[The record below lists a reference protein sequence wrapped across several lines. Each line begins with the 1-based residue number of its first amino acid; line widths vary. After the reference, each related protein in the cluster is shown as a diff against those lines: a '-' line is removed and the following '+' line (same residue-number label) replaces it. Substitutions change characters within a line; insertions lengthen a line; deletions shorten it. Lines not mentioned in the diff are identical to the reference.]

1 MKTKWRWDD
10 ILHTYDTMS
19 WNSLWVALFQ
29 FQSIGFGLNVHI
41 PLNRSHIIYNKVWK
55 MTSIKEWAVKWRH
68 IHTRRMRCPFPVH
81 VDRETWTWNHQP
93 KIIKNKWDNTL
104 KMNETHCFVW
114 NWNKIDTLYK
124 LQYFIDYLRFDIIHA
139 RLYEAFNK
147 HTHMCIYY
155 WNVLYIRT

>member
-1 MKTKWRWDD
+1 MTYFTHMTQCHETVYGWLSSNSKALALDWMSISHSIDPILYITKYEKWLLLKNEQWNDVIY
-10 ILHTYDTMS
+10 IL
-19 WNSLWVALFQ
+19 
-29 FQSIGFGLNVHI
+29 
-41 PLNRSHIIYNKVWK
+41 RK
-55 MTSIKEWAVKWRH
+55 
-68 IHTRRMRCPFPVH
+68 MRCPFPVH

-104 KMNETHCFVW
+104 RMNKNHCFVW
-114 NWNKIDTLYK
+114 NWNKIVTLYK

>member
-41 PLNRSHIIYNKVWK
+41 PLNRSNIITKYKKSLLLKNEQWNDVIYILRK
-55 MTSIKEWAVKWRH
+55 
-68 IHTRRMRCPFPVH
+68 MRCPFPVH

-104 KMNETHCFVW
+104 RMNKNHCFVW
-114 NWNKIDTLYK
+114 NWNKIVTLYK
-124 LQYFIDYLRFDIIHA
+124 LQYFIDYHRFDIRHNTCSFVWGI
-139 RLYEAFNK
+139 
-147 HTHMCIYY
+147 
-155 WNVLYIRT
+155 